1 MGKFEKSYVIFSLLY
16 IAGYSLF
23 FLKAMSSSM
32 TNPDDFQKI
41 LPFHF
46 LGMALSLG
54 FIIVIVRDIVKRTFN
69 NPNSKILWSLLV
81 VFFWPSVFIYLPK
94 YAFKSRDE
102 IQETENNLRYIIA
115 SVAIA
120 CIFFGYM
127 GYSMYSTI
135 QDVEKNIKKQA
146 NSISSLAS
154 SGNDKKILYL
164 LQNDTNNEVNI
175 DGEGNSSP
183 LHSAVRNNHPSTVRL
198 LLEYGASVNKKSKC
212 NGNTPLHIAAANGY
226 YDVAKLLLE
235 SGADKTILN
244 DKDRTPYDL
253 AVERGYQS
261 TAEYIQTHP

>member
-16 IAGYSLF
+16 IVGYSFF
-23 FLKAMSSSM
+23 FLKVMANSITS
-32 TNPDDFQKI
+32 PEDFQNI

-54 FIIVIVRDIVKRTFN
+54 FIVVVIRDIVKRTFK

-102 IQETENNLRYIIA
+102 IQEPGNNLKYIIA
-115 SVAIA
+115 SVAIV

-127 GYSMYSTI
+127 GYSMYSVI
-135 QDVEKNIKKQA
+135 QGVEKNFEKQE
-146 NSISSLAS
+146 NSISSLAL
-154 SGNDKKILYL
+154 SGNDEKIILL
-164 LQNDTNNEVNI
+164 LQNDTNNDVNI

-183 LHSAVRNNHPSTVRL
+183 LHGAVRNNHPNTVRL

-226 YDVAKLLLE
+226 YDVVKVLLE

-244 DKDRTPYDL
+244 DKDKTPYNL
-253 AVERGYQS
+253 AVEGGYQS
-261 TAEYIQTHP
+261 TAEYIETHP